1 MYGLI
6 VPDARLGGP
15 GSNHAAGYAGR
26 MTSAT
31 TPRSAPTS
39 PAQTSAVTA
48 GDDAERAVLGLV
60 AAFELSTF
68 ERLAAD
74 AAEAPDLRG
83 QVLLTIAAASAVERY
98 QRLVSRLEEIGVL
111 PLDAIAPFADVLDD
125 LDART
130 PPSTWWE
137 RLLRSYVGYG
147 VADDFCRHLAA
158 GLPAESR
165 AVVLGVIDDATFGD
179 IAAAE
184 IARDCTTDEVLV
196 SRLALWGRRLVG
208 EALGVVQGLLADHP
222 ALAFAATA
230 EAVPEGEHAPKLFG
244 QLTAEHTR
252 RMTRLGLTA

>member
-1 MYGLI
+1 MYRLI
-6 VPDARLGGP
+6 VPDGRLGGP
-15 GSNHAAGYAGR
+15 WRRLAAGYAGL
-26 MTSAT
+26 MTSAST
-31 TPRSAPTS
+31 PTS
-39 PAQTSAVTA
+39 VSASTGSIGGADV
-48 GDDAERAVLGLV
+48 EPAVLGLV

-83 QVLLTIAAASAVERY
+83 QVLLTVAAAAAVERY
-98 QRLVSRLEEIGVL
+98 QRLVSRLEEIGV
-111 PLDAIAPFADVLDD
+111 APFDAVAPFTDVLDD
-125 LDART
+125 FDART

-222 ALAFAATA
+222 ALALAAA
-230 EAVPEGEHAPKLFG
+230 PEAVPEGEHAPRLFG

-252 RMTRLGLTA
+252 RMARLGLTA